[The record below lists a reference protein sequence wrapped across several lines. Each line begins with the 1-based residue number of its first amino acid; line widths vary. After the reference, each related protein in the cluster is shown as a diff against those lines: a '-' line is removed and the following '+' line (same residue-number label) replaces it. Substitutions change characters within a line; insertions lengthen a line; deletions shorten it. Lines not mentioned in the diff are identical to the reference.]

1 MNVLLLAAAL
11 AVRAPPPRCAIADG
25 KKLPV
30 AKPPPKIAKEAHN
43 FFDGASVAVQS
54 GGGGDGHVLKL
65 NDGGPR
71 LARTA
76 DGDFELPPGGGS
88 GGSVV
93 LVVDTALCDLLHLHS
108 RKALVAERGTDSPGL
123 RNVRA
128 TRKVQRE
135 AALAKTEGAAPP
147 LDAREL
153 LVPVPPGTFVR
164 TAGGRVLG
172 DLVAPGQ
179 RLVVA
184 TGGAGGP
191 CVLSGDDTRGAGSG
205 GKLRRPGRKQ
215 RGGGEE
221 EVGSLELSDDE
232 LHEMT
237 RGAAG
242 ERQKLE
248 LVLRTVADV
257 GLVGFPNAG
266 KSSLLRAISRAEPEV
281 AAYPFT
287 TLHPHLG
294 VATTGA
300 RDTFTVADIPG
311 LIEGAHANRGLG
323 HAFLQHVERTS
334 LLAYVLDLG
343 AAALPPA
350 AQLRALRREL
360 ELYQPGLGS
369 RACVVL
375 ANKADVGGAAERL
388 RELRAEV
395 AAMVADGELASAVAP
410 DDGGSRVTAVSAR
423 EEKNLARAT
432 ERLFA
437 ALTRARQAQARQ
449 AELDAERA
457 EAEAARAAEEEAEIG

>member
-266 KSSLLRAISRAEPEV
+266 KSTLLGALTRASPEI
-281 AAYPFT
+281 APFPFT
-287 TLHPHLG
+287 TLMPNLG
-294 VATTGA
+294 AVAA
-300 RDTFTVADIPG
+300 DPADADADADDADAPPAAAAPIVADLPG
-311 LIEGAHANRGLG
+311 LIEGAHAGRGLG
-323 HAFLQHVERTS
+323 RKFLSHLRRVK
-334 LLAYVLDLG
+334 LVLYVLDTS
-343 AAALPPA
+343 ASAESSVVEQYEAL
-350 AQLRALRREL
+350 
-360 ELYQPGLGS
+360 
-369 RACVVL
+369 
-375 ANKADVGGAAERL
+375 L
-388 RELRAEV
+388 RELYLYNPQYLERPHLV
-395 AAMVADGELASAVAP
+395 ALNKLDVALAAGGDAAFDAARREHGSAVRASAAAAADQTAP
-410 DDGGSRVTAVSAR
+410 PRAVVPLSGLKGKGIKALR
-423 EEKNLARAT
+423 GAINDALAA
-432 ERLFA
+432 
-437 ALTRARQAQARQ
+437 
-449 AELDAERA
+449 A
-457 EAEAARAAEEEAEIG
+457 EAET